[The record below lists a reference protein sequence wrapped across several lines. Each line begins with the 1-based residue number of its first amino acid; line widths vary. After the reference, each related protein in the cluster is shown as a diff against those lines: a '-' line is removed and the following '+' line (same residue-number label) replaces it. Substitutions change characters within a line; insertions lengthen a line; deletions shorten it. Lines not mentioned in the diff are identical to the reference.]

1 MVRMLNLAGVV
12 IGLFALTLQFAITV
26 PASIENGRS
35 LGGSIIYYFSFFT
48 ILTNI
53 LVVLTHLAALGGRP
67 AFFRRPEVRAGVA
80 VAIAAVGL
88 VYYLLLADLWRPQG
102 LFLLC
107 DMLLHYAAPALFLAW
122 WLLAGADGSLRWRHI
137 PYWLAYPV
145 GYLLY
150 VLARAP
156 VAGEVPYPFLDARVL
171 GFGEIL
177 LTVGA
182 IALLFLVLGSLAVLV
197 DDFLGARRRS
207 AGTAR

>member
-26 PASIENGRS
+26 PASMENGRS

-156 VAGEVPYPFLDARVL
+156 IAGEVPYPFLDTRVL

-177 LTVGA
+177 LTVGG

-197 DDFLGARRRS
+197 DDFLGVRRRS
-207 AGTAR
+207 ARTAR